1 MITTNRRKS
10 GGGRIKEGLRG
21 GSHMICVTR
30 SKRGKLSYRT
40 NLKLE
45 KLCNGGYAD
54 FGSYGVLENNLEIEE
69 MWASFQPSN

>member
-1 MITTNRRKS
+1 MLGTGLQFDEEDMITTNRRKS

-40 NLKLE
+40 NLKSE
-45 KLCNGGYAD
+45 RGPRVGKT
-54 FGSYGVLENNLEIEE
+54 V
-69 MWASFQPSN
+69 